1 MGLNR
6 LLGIVVVCGA
16 IGVSA
21 PLVAPSMLKGV
32 LVVPGM
38 SPASGRLVQPAS
50 VAAPAPLS
58 PLPPDSPAPSPSG
71 SGRTV
76 ALHADKY
83 GQFEANAV
91 INGISLPVVV
101 DTGATMVAL
110 SSDTARRLGIMPAQ
124 SAFRVS
130 VSTAN
135 GTLTAAPVMLNEV
148 RVGGIR
154 VENVQAVIIPGGV
167 LSVSL
172 LGMTFLSRLQQ
183 FEMAGGQLTLHQ

>member
-38 SPASGRLVQPAS
+38 TPASGRLVQPAS
-50 VAAPAPLS
+50 VAAPAPLP
-58 PLPPDSPAPSPSG
+58 PLPPDSPGPSPSG

-183 FEMAGGQLTLHQ
+183 FEIAGGQLTLHQ

>member
-1 MGLNR
+1 
-6 LLGIVVVCGA
+6 
-16 IGVSA
+16 
-21 PLVAPSMLKGV
+21 
-32 LVVPGM
+32 
-38 SPASGRLVQPAS
+38 RLVRPAS
-50 VAAPAPLS
+50 VAAPAPPPS
-58 PLPPDSPAPSPSG
+58 RVPDSPSPSPSG

-172 LGMTFLSRLQQ
+172 LG
-183 FEMAGGQLTLHQ
+183 